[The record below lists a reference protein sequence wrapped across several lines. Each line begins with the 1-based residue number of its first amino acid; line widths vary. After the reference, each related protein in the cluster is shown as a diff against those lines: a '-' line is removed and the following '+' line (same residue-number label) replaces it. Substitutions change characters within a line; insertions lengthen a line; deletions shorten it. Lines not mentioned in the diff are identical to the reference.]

1 MTGLFVKD
9 FRLMRQNRQSIL
21 IFIALAL
28 IMGLTQS
35 NTFIMGYLPFCMAI
49 FVTSLISYDE
59 VDNGFQFLMTLPVS
73 RSLYV
78 NEKYI
83 LCMGSAIISWILS
96 AVLYFVSKVLHG
108 SVINSFSDIQVV
120 VAFLPVIV
128 IALSVM
134 IPVQLKFGVEKSRI
148 VLICLAGSIIAAIYV
163 VTEVL
168 NPDTLGIILWL
179 DSLNETGLAVAGL
192 IFMVVAAVFSW
203 LISRKIMMKKEF

>member
-21 IFIALAL
+21 IFMALAL

-96 AVLYFVSKVLHG
+96 AEIGRAHV
-108 SVINSFSDIQVV
+108 
-120 VAFLPVIV
+120 
-128 IALSVM
+128 
-134 IPVQLKFGVEKSRI
+134 
-148 VLICLAGSIIAAIYV
+148 
-163 VTEVL
+163 
-168 NPDTLGIILWL
+168 
-179 DSLNETGLAVAGL
+179 
-192 IFMVVAAVFSW
+192 
-203 LISRKIMMKKEF
+203 

>member
-21 IFIALAL
+21 IFMALAL

-108 SVINSFSDIQVV
+108 SVIDSFSDI
-120 VAFLPVIV
+120 PVIV

-192 IFMVVAAVFSW
+192 IFMVVAAAFSW